1 MRKILLFMG
10 FTFLAVLTVS
20 CKKKTNTPKS
30 EGESVQQVAD
40 GVSNGKTEA
49 FYSYKRSYVTEDY
62 ALYHD
67 NHGRL
72 QIFDTESKTDI
83 VYCFNAGCEHQQ
95 AKRDPV
101 TNEVIQKGCIA
112 YEISSDCVMLRE
124 NDMVFFQDNGQV
136 IRADRQGENRR
147 VIATIPL
154 YKLGFREVFY
164 SADTLFISYYTD
176 NRFEEVKGENGQT
189 QWINTG
195 ELSDTRECGIYC
207 VNLSDGTVKEL
218 FQADAYNAMI
228 SCADIWDGHLYF
240 KYFYSDIPA
249 IGPNLETYGR
259 DVEIPEGLT
268 VENYWE
274 EMPKHFWMDVYDY
287 HIATGEL
294 KPILRNCR
302 EGTLEFC
309 RGFFAVAET
318 DGTTGLY
325 RYSGERF
332 RELPF
337 RIGKGIRSDSGL
349 VCCDEKAMDEYLLID
364 ENTGEI
370 IKRTKISSS
379 KFLAGV
385 IIGKS
390 VYGSLA
396 IPGEGMGLSYISV
409 EDFWNGDITNAV
421 AFQVW

>member
-1 MRKILLFMG
+1 MKRIRLLTG
-10 FTFLAVLTVS
+10 LLLLAVLTAS
-20 CKKKTNTPKS
+20 CGKKTSAPGS
-30 EGESVQQVAD
+30 EGKSGKKDAE
-40 GVSNGKTEA
+40 GVSNGKEEA
-49 FYSYKRSYVTEDY
+49 FYSYKRSFVTEDY
-62 ALYHD
+62 ALYH
-67 NHGRL
+67 NNNGRL
-72 QIFDTESKTDI
+72 QIFDADSKTDI
-83 VYCFNAGCEHQQ
+83 VYCFDAGCEHRQ
-95 AKRDPV
+95 AKRDLI
-101 TNEVIQKGCIA
+101 TNEIIQKGCIA
-112 YEISSDCVMLRE
+112 YEISPDCVMLRE
-124 NDMVFFQDNGQV
+124 DGMVFFQDSGQV
-136 IRADRQGENRR
+136 IQADRQGENRK
-147 VIATIPL
+147 VIATVPF

-176 NRFEEVKGENGQT
+176 NRFEEIKDVNGQS

-195 ELSDTRECGIYC
+195 ELSETRECGIYC

-218 FQADAYNAMI
+218 FKAVTYNAMI
-228 SCADIWDGHLYF
+228 SNADIWDGHLYF
-240 KYFYSDIPA
+240 KYFYLDIPA

-268 VENYWE
+268 AENYWE
-274 EMPKHFWMDVYDY
+274 EMPKHYWMDIYDY
-287 HIATGEL
+287 NITTGEL
-294 KPILRNCR
+294 RPILRNCR

-370 IKRTKISSS
+370 LKRAKISSNS
-379 KFLAGV
+379 FLAGV
-385 IIGKS
+385 IIGES
-390 VYGSLA
+390 VYGSLT
-396 IPGEGMGLSYISV
+396 IPGKGMGLSYISV